1 MLMIQKMGTPSLDA
15 YQPLDDGLEAL
26 DYGPIATSGGEDG
39 YESYGLEEVYSAA
52 KVTRDS

>member
-1 MLMIQKMGTPSLDA
+1 MIQKMGTPSLDA